1 MFTSYISA
9 QYAQHV
15 PFIYKKKY
23 VFIILYS
30 AQYAQH
36 ICSNYKKNNI
46 METLFYLYFF
56 PIKRFGQNE
65 LKQQRENFHVG
76 LNSHY
81 TC

>member
-15 PFIYKKKY
+15 PFIYKENMFLSY
-23 VFIILYS
+23 FIVPNMHNMFVLI
-30 AQYAQH
+30 
-36 ICSNYKKNNI
+36 IKKNNI

>member
-1 MFTSYISA
+1 MHNMF
-9 QYAQHV
+9 V
-15 PFIYKKKY
+15 L
-23 VFIILYS
+23 II
-30 AQYAQH
+30 
-36 ICSNYKKNNI
+36 KKNNI